1 MREQGAS
8 RRTFLIGSLGGLSAG
23 WLASRWPAILEARE
37 HVHRAAQA
45 VQAGQAPRLEFFSPE
60 QAVEIE
66 AVAAQIIPGDDT
78 PGAREAR
85 VVNFIDRA
93 LTSFDR
99 HKQPLY
105 TQGLADLESRARKV
119 VPDALRFSQLTS
131 RQQIQLLTA
140 IEKTEF
146 FDLIRTHTVMGFLSN
161 PEYGGNHGQAGWKL
175 IGFEDTFSYQPPFGY
190 YDSDHQQEP

>member
-1 MREQGAS
+1 M
-8 RRTFLIGSLGGLSAG
+8 
-23 WLASRWPAILEARE
+23 SRWPAILEAQE
-37 HVHRAAQA
+37 HLHRAA
-45 VQAGQAPRLEFFSPE
+45 QAGQAPRLEFFSPE
-60 QAVEIE
+60 LVVEVE
-66 AVAAQIIPGDDT
+66 AVAAQIIPTDDT

-99 HKQPLY
+99 DKQPLY
-105 TQGLADLESRARKV
+105 TQGLAGLESRARQLA
-119 VPDALRFSQLTS
+119 PDALRFSQLAS
-131 RQQIQLLTA
+131 AQQIQLLTA

-161 PEYGGNHGQAGWKL
+161 PEYGGNYGQAGWRL

-190 YDSDHQQEP
+190 YDGNQQL